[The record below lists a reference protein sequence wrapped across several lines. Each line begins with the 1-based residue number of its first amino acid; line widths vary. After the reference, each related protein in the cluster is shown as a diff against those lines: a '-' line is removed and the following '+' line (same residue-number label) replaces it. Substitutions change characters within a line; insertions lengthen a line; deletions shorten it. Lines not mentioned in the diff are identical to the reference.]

1 MDLRRTLFENWA
13 IKLLSL
19 GLTLTLWL
27 YVTSKG
33 KTEMTVTIPLELRNV
48 PQNMAVVGDV
58 PASLE
63 ARVQGQERALR
74 DIANGNKLAGVLNL
88 SMAKAGDNTVS
99 VSPDDIMRP
108 PGVSITYL
116 SLSEVKVR
124 LEPLVRRTFRLRPV
138 LHGAPAGGYRLAK
151 VSVFP
156 ARISVEGPASVV
168 DTLPGL
174 QTMPIDIQGASGSMT
189 VEPKVDYRGRALK
202 ILDTT
207 LAVRISIEKVNR

>member
-1 MDLRRTLFENWA
+1 
-13 IKLLSL
+13 
-19 GLTLTLWL
+19 
-27 YVTSKG
+27 
-33 KTEMTVTIPLELRNV
+33 
-48 PQNMAVVGDV
+48 
-58 PASLE
+58 
-63 ARVQGQERALR
+63 
-74 DIANGNKLAGVLNL
+74 
-88 SMAKAGDNTVS
+88 MAKAGDNTVS